1 MTLGK
6 HKIRGITLKG
16 IKVLP
21 ASEFEQMMTDAQY
34 RKTYITTA
42 SGDRWFVYFEHLFF
56 GKVEA
61 VYSRDK
67 KIVITAYHP
76 K

>member
-6 HKIRGITLKG
+6 HKIKGITLKG
-16 IKVLP
+16 VKALP
-21 ASEFEQMMTDAQY
+21 ASIFEQMMVDAQY

-42 SGDRWFVYFEHLFF
+42 SGDRWFVYFEHSVF

-76 K
+76 R